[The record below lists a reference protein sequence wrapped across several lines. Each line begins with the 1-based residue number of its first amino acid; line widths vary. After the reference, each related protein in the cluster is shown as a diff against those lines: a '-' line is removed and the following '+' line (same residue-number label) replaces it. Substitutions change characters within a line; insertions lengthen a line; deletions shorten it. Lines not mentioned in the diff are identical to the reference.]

1 MNYIPPTLCGS
12 MAMPTKSNH
21 TAVDVG
27 ETANE
32 TIEPTMY
39 PESIT
44 GKRVVPGFEGVQAHH

>member
-1 MNYIPPTLCGS
+1 